1 VGLKLGLG
9 DRVFIFLSIFFAKF
23 PKRPSCLFVRKEPM
37 TTQIIINI
45 NSGYATCNCKTYHSN
60 TSTMYPSPLPRMTNT
75 TVNLRVKGMCSDHCA
90 LTVHKIIMS
99 HPNVDSAETSFA
111 NEEATIAFK
120 NEDTSGLEEIF
131 KGIRAAGY
139 EPMLVNN
146 ENDNIEQIA
155 TSGDMKL
162 HVGGMGSDHCAGI
175 VKKVIES
182 FESVDKAET
191 SFANKEAKI
200 TFKGG
205 NSSELDAILKG
216 IQKAG
221 YDPSVITKEAKTED
235 QDKNEQR
242 SLVLLKRKVIL
253 GAVLSILILG
263 LVHWNKL
270 GLIQISHQ
278 VSFYLQ
284 LILVIPVLFW
294 SGGRIYRAAW
304 SKALRRVM
312 DMDTLIALGTGAAII
327 YSLVATFLPSLLS
340 GSGIEADVYY
350 DTAAI
355 IITLI
360 LLGKYLEERA
370 KKGTSEAIRK
380 LLGLQAKTARVIR
393 DGKEIDI
400 PVSDVQ
406 VGDVLLVRPGEK
418 IPVDGELV
426 EGSSAVNESM
436 VTGESI
442 PVSKH
447 VGDTVIGST
456 INDTGSFKMKAT
468 KIGADTVLAHII
480 DVVKKAQASKAPI
493 QRIADQVSA
502 IFVPVVIVIAIITFV
517 VWLVFGGT
525 LAFTSALVAAVSV
538 LIIACPCALGIAT
551 PTAVMVG
558 TGKGATNGILIKD
571 AAALENAHKVTA
583 VVFDKTGTLTEGKP
597 RVTDIV
603 MGEGFTK
610 EDVMPLVLSIERQS
624 EHPLAQAIIQD
635 LHDKGVQELI
645 TKDFQAHRGKGVSA
659 IVNDKP
665 VLVGTQRF
673 LSEQNVVRCAE
684 LDEKAKEL
692 EQAGKTVVFIAT
704 NGKPTAIMAI
714 ADTLKESAVETV
726 KQLKKL
732 GIEPVMITGDNE
744 GTAKAIAAQVGIERV
759 FARVLPEEKAEKIKA
774 LQSEGKIVAMAGDG
788 INDAPALVQAD
799 IGIAMGSGTDIAMES
814 AGMTLL
820 KGDISKILQALKLSR
835 STMRTIKQN
844 LFWAFAYNTLG
855 IPIAA
860 GVLYPFTG
868 LLLSPVIASAAMSFS
883 SLSVVLNSLRLKKI
897 SL

>member
-1 VGLKLGLG
+1 
-9 DRVFIFLSIFFAKF
+9 
-23 PKRPSCLFVRKEPM
+23 
-37 TTQIIINI
+37 
-45 NSGYATCNCKTYHSN
+45 
-60 TSTMYPSPLPRMTNT
+60 MTNT
-75 TVNLRVKGMCSDHCA
+75 TVTLRVKDMCSDHCA
-90 LTVHKIIMS
+90 LTVYKIIMEN
-99 HPNVDSAETSFA
+99 PNVDSAETSFA
-111 NEEATIAFK
+111 NEEATIVFK
-120 NEDTSGLEEIF
+120 SENTSGLEEIF
-131 KGIRAAGY
+131 KGIRSAGY
-139 EPMLVNN
+139 EPMLIDGKN
-146 ENDNIEQIA
+146 ENNNRTIISDVV
-155 TSGDMKL
+155 KL

-182 FESVDKAET
+182 FESVQQAET

-200 TFKGG
+200 TFKGD
-205 NSSELDAILKG
+205 NVSELDAILEG
-216 IQKAG
+216 IKKAG
-221 YDPSVITKEAKTED
+221 YEPSVITDEVKTED
-235 QDKNEQR
+235 QDKSEQH
-242 SLVLLKRKVIL
+242 SLKLLKRKVIL
-253 GAVLSILILG
+253 GAILSVLILG

-270 GLIQISHQ
+270 GLTQINHR

-294 SGGRIYRAAW
+294 SGGRIYKAAW
-304 SKALRRVM
+304 AKALRRIM
-312 DMDTLIALGTGAAII
+312 DMDTLIALGTGAAIL
-327 YSLVATFLPSLLS
+327 YSLVATFIPSLLS

-393 DGKEIDI
+393 DGSTGSPGTGKEVDI
-400 PVSDVQ
+400 PISDVQ
-406 VGDVLLVRPGEK
+406 VGDVLHVRPGEK
-418 IPVDGELV
+418 IPVDGEITD
-426 EGSSAVNESM
+426 GSSSVNESM
-436 VTGESI
+436 ITGESI

-447 VGDTVIGST
+447 VGDSVIGAT
-456 INDTGSFKMKAT
+456 INETGSFKMKAT
-468 KIGADTVLAHII
+468 KVGADTMLAHII

-493 QRIADQVSA
+493 QRLADKVSS
-502 IFVPVVIVIAIITFV
+502 IFVPIVIAIAIITFIA
-517 VWLVFGGT
+517 WLALGGGMI
-525 LAFTSALVAAVSV
+525 AFTSALVATVSV

-571 AAALENAHKVTA
+571 ASALENAHKVTA

-603 MGEGFTK
+603 MGEGFT
-610 EDVMPLVLSIERQS
+610 EENIMPLVLSIEKQS

-635 LHDKGVQELI
+635 LQNKGIQEHDS
-645 TKDFQAHRGKGVSA
+645 KDFQAHRGKGVSA
-659 IVNDKP
+659 TVNGKS

-673 LSEQNVVRCAE
+673 LTEQNVTRCAE
-684 LDEKAKEL
+684 LDDKAKTL
-692 EQAGKTVVFIAT
+692 EQAGKTVVFVAT
-704 NGKPTAIMAI
+704 EGKPSAIIAI

-726 KQLKKL
+726 KQLRSL

-744 GTAKAIAAQVGIERV
+744 DTAKAIALQVGIDRI
-759 FARVLPEEKAEKIKA
+759 FARVLPEEKAERIKE

-799 IGIAMGSGTDIAMES
+799 IGIAMGSGTDVAMES

-844 LFWAFAYNTLG
+844 LFWAFAYNALG

-868 LLLSPVIASAAMSFS
+868 ILLSPIIASAAMSFS
-883 SLSVVLNSLRLKKI
+883 SLSVVLNSLRLKQL
-897 SL
+897 SLK